1 MAMKLIGQSIML
13 ALWIAAAFA
22 IWHIVS
28 TLVRP
33 VEVVHYDFGL
43 GRKKLK
49 QIPAD
54 LSQISEDEIGKRV
67 NLAWDRIEAKLK
79 TLAPR
84 YLDSLLP
91 GASEESIQD
100 VEEILGFPSPVASW
114 LNLPRLLRSFDENFS
129 GYRSVDIVLVYSELS
144 PSLKPR
150 FIRELKSCSSLRQF
164 QWLGDFEPDIANSL
178 TCCKNL
184 SRLRVMNCQD
194 CEILMDTVSSLE
206 HLQVI
211 ELVNCDLNAANIEK
225 LKTWTQARLIVLAG
239 TPVDEAQGKDI
250 QAAMPD
256 CFVLAFEFEEKY

>member
-1 MAMKLIGQSIML
+1 MAMKLIGQSIKL

-100 VEEILGFPSPVASW
+100 VEEILGFRLMADYRASLLRHNGTDGSW
-114 LNLPRLLRSFDENFS
+114 LIFDFLPVEELQQKRYDGAVFAFETQSLDYYDLDHSSGMWEPGVLTIGDSHFDLLLECETGETLIQNSVNYSASHHDSF
-129 GYRSVDIVLVYSELS
+129 L
-144 PSLKPR
+144 
-150 FIRELKSCSSLRQF
+150 
-164 QWLGDFEPDIANSL
+164 DF
-178 TCCKNL
+178 
-184 SRLRVMNCQD
+184 
-194 CEILMDTVSSLE
+194 LE
-206 HLQVI
+206 HI
-211 ELVNCDLNAANIEK
+211 AD
-225 LKTWTQARLIVLAG
+225 RLEG
-239 TPVDEAQGKDI
+239 NFGYYSDGKGKNRTLWLD
-250 QAAMPD
+250 D
-256 CFVLAFEFEEKY
+256 FGR

>member
-1 MAMKLIGQSIML
+1 MVQFYCEYNKRNFGPKPKKKYDEQ
-13 ALWIAAAFA
+13 F
-22 IWHIVS
+22 
-28 TLVRP
+28 
-33 VEVVHYDFGL
+33 EVGYRYELRNSKG
-43 GRKKLK
+43 
-49 QIPAD
+49 
-54 LSQISEDEIGKRV
+54 
-67 NLAWDRIEAKLK
+67 IE
-79 TLAPR
+79 
-84 YLDSLLP
+84 
-91 GASEESIQD
+91 E
-100 VEEILGFPSPVASW
+100 FPSPVASW